1 MNLIIEFIT
10 NFFES
15 IKKRAKKNYL
25 LSVILKYLN
34 KIKKPRMLLKRQ
46 QKKHDVMIKKF
57 IKKSHTINQK
67 LINGN
72 FNNFFTEIGNE
83 TC

>member
-46 QKKHDVMIKKF
+46 
-57 IKKSHTINQK
+57 
-67 LINGN
+67 
-72 FNNFFTEIGNE
+72 
-83 TC
+83 